1 MTKILKAKNKDKLLA
16 ERIITETL
24 KRASIFF
31 LPPWVGVGWRERIRN
46 STETTGISMHCPK
59 NKQTKKE

>member
-31 LPPWVGVGWRERIRN
+31 LPP
-46 STETTGISMHCPK
+46 
-59 NKQTKKE
+59 